1 MCYKAIALKRVWWEQ
16 KDRYINQW
24 NRIDSV
30 EVDPHI
36 SVQLIFNKDN
46 SMEKG
51 KSFNIWCYS
60 KRIPVQEKIMNINP
74 YLIPYTNI
82 KSKWIT
88 YLKLKY
94 RIIIKS
100 CRKTEVNIYSLR
112 MSKFFLTRNLKKYPT
127 WKKKS
132 A

>member
-1 MCYKAIALKRVWWEQ
+1 MCYKAIAFKRVWWEQ
-16 KDRYINQW
+16 KERYINQW

-30 EVDPHI
+30 EVDSHI

-51 KSFNIWCYS
+51 KFFNIWCYS

-74 YLIPYTNI
+74 YLTPYTNI

-88 YLKLKY
+88 YLKLKH

-100 CRKTEVNIYSLR
+100 CREREVNIYSLR
-112 MSKFFLTRNLKKYPT
+112 MSKFFLTGNLKKYPI
-127 WKKKS
+127 
-132 A
+132 